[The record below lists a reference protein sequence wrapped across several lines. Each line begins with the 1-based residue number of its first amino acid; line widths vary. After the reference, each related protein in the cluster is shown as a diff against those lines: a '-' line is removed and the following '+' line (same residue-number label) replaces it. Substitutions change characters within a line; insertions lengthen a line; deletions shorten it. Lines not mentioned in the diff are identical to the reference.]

1 MPQKSRP
8 QDSLLTQMVQTALKL
23 SLFVFI
29 AVSLLTAVWLLTD
42 EPIKQA
48 EQRALI
54 QTLQQVMPAS
64 HYDNDLL
71 ADTRT
76 IVAPEALGTNEPVT
90 VYRARKDNQPVGLV
104 IQAETQ
110 QGYSPNMQILVG
122 VNAQG
127 KVLGVRVL
135 QHAETP
141 GLGDK
146 VEPGKSDWIHS
157 FRNKSLQSPPAERWT
172 VQKYGGAFDQFT
184 GATITPKAVVEKV
197 RDVLQLIEKRG
208 ETLYE

>member
-1 MPQKSRP
+1 MPQKPRP
-8 QDSLLTQMVQTALKL
+8 QASLLKQMTQTAFKL
-23 SLFVFI
+23 SLFVLI

-48 EQRALI
+48 EQRALE

-71 ADTRT
+71 TDTRT

-90 VYRARKDNQPVGLV
+90 VYRARKNNQPVGLV
-104 IQAETQ
+104 IQAQTQ

-122 VNAQG
+122 INIQG

-135 QHAETP
+135 EHSETP

-146 VEPGKSDWIHS
+146 IEPQKSDWIHS
-157 FRNKSLQSPPAERWT
+157 FQNKSLQSPPPEKWT

-197 RDVLQLIEKRG
+197 RDVLQLIEERG

>member
-8 QDSLLTQMVQTALKL
+8 QASLLTQMVQTALKL

-104 IQAETQ
+104 IQAKTQ

-122 VNAQG
+122 VNVQG

-135 QHAETP
+135 EHAETP

-157 FRNKSLQSPPAERWT
+157 FRNKSLQSPPPERWT

>member
-1 MPQKSRP
+1 MLQKSRP
-8 QDSLLTQMVQTALKL
+8 QASLLTQMVQTALKL

-104 IQAETQ
+104 IQAKTQ

-122 VNAQG
+122 VNVQG

-135 QHAETP
+135 EHAETP

-157 FRNKSLQSPPAERWT
+157 FLNKSLQSPPPERWT